1 MDNQTAHLLRRARS
15 LDKKALVEIYD
26 LYSDALFAYAY
37 KHLGDS
43 HAAEDIVSET
53 FFRFLGALE
62 RGGGPKEHLKAYL
75 YRIAHNLITDQ
86 FRREPPP
93 TLELNED
100 QLAED
105 KPGPASKWATKEDTE
120 RVRKALRLLT
130 ADQRQV
136 VVLRFLEGWSS
147 QEIAQSMDKSL
158 GAVKALQHRGLA
170 ALQRILMDNDV
181 PETEDVQ
188 LPEP

>member
-1 MDNQTAHLLRRARS
+1 MTDNQSPQLLRRARS

-43 HAAEDIVSET
+43 GAAEDMVSET
-53 FFRFLGALE
+53 FYRFLGAIE
-62 RGGGPKEHLKAYL
+62 RGGGPKEHLRAYL
-75 YRIAHNLITDQ
+75 YRITHNLITDR

-105 KPGPASKWATKEDTE
+105 KPGPAGKWAQKQDAE
-120 RVRKALRLLT
+120 RVREALRLLT

-147 QEIAQSMDKSL
+147 QEIAQSMEKTL

-170 ALQRILMDNDV
+170 ALQRILIDKEV
-181 PETEDVQ
+181 PETED
-188 LPEP
+188 